1 METIKGSP
9 VHDMHSMH
17 MYAKQAESKAVLFEN
32 MNLLKRIEK
41 VDSEANPVKLAKDY
55 EKRTEHK

>member
-1 METIKGSP
+1 
-9 VHDMHSMH
+9 MHSMH